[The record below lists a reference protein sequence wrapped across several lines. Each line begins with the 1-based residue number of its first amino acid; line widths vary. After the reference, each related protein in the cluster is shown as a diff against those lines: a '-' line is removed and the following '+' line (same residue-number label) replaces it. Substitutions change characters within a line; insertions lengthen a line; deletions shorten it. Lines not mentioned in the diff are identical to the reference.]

1 MVATPHPV
9 TVGQVHLLSCC
20 KYTIEVDD
28 TLKHAH
34 YFSASLT
41 PPTSF
46 PDSPLQ
52 DISEHPL
59 STVYVLSWLGH
70 RLHSYCGGKMPQ
82 KAYMW

>member
-41 PPTSF
+41 PPTLF
-46 PDSPLQ
+46 QILHYK
-52 DISEHPL
+52 IYL
-59 STVYVLSWLGH
+59 SVH
-70 RLHSYCGGKMPQ
+70 CRRLCPEQLAVDQPCPEQLAVEQTS
-82 KAYMW
+82 